1 MSASFTFLSDLPLYQ
16 TEKPYTVYGQAPPQL
31 RPSNCEFTTV
41 AGITVENIRGKE
53 QEFSLSR
60 DGFQYILAPSAL
72 SPEISDFLHQDALS
86 EKAKAYLTE
95 TTSIAKKFLIAE
107 KAICF
112 DWRIRSS
119 ASDLI
124 AGESI
129 LRGSRSDSL
138 APATIVHSGWH
149 FLAKEHHAI
158 IKTFLTVSIDY
169 SFEGGLERMRRQLSQ
184 EEISLFNFKD
194 YQVRI
199 VNIWRPLVDVVRSSP
214 LAFCHPAT
222 VSPDS
227 VLEEDKVHPDHW
239 EEGLFLLYRPSQ
251 KWYWLSLQS
260 KDEIAIFRTWDSDSP
275 TALTCPPHASFS
287 LPGEDSIYNTRKSI
301 EVRILVFS
309 KRENA

>member
-112 DWRIRSS
+112 DWR
-119 ASDLI
+119 
-124 AGESI
+124 
-129 LRGSRSDSL
+129 
-138 APATIVHSGWH
+138 V
-149 FLAKEHHAI
+149 
-158 IKTFLTVSIDY
+158 Y
-169 SFEGGLERMRRQLSQ
+169 S
-184 EEISLFNFKD
+184 
-194 YQVRI
+194 
-199 VNIWRPLVDVVRSSP
+199 
-214 LAFCHPAT
+214 
-222 VSPDS
+222 
-227 VLEEDKVHPDHW
+227 
-239 EEGLFLLYRPSQ
+239 SQ
-251 KWYWLSLQS
+251 K
-260 KDEIAIFRTWDSDSP
+260 D
-275 TALTCPPHASFS
+275 
-287 LPGEDSIYNTRKSI
+287 
-301 EVRILVFS
+301 LVTVFLV
-309 KRENA
+309 EAGCH